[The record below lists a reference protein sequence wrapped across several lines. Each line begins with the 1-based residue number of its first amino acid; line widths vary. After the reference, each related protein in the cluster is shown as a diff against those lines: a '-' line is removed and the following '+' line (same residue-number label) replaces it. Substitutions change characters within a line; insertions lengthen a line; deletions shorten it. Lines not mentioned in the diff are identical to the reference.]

1 MEFWLTIWEG
11 SRREPIRR
19 RKIDTE
25 SLTVAACEARSCW
38 RRGAIF
44 WPTLPIN
51 SLQAPQTQ
59 GHFDSKGLWVV
70 GRELKLPPSPQRYGR
85 IVTYICRGSTET
97 ESLRDFDTVRL
108 CHCGWHSMRLTQH
121 NAAHS
126 FDSVNG
132 KRRDWQSG
140 SLRDKSGRYWHSHSE
155 PNSKHWFTTSFLHS
169 RLLWQSVNPPWLCR

>member
-44 WPTLPIN
+44 WPTLPTN

-70 GRELKLPPSPQRYGR
+70 GRELKLPASPQRYGW

-97 ESLRDFDTVRL
+97 ESLWDFDTARL
-108 CHCGWHSMRLTQH
+108 CHCGWHGMRLTQH
-121 NAAHS
+121 NAAHG

-132 KRRDWQSG
+132 KRRDWRSG
-140 SLRDKSGRYWHSHSE
+140 SLRDKSGRHIHTPSQTPSTGLRH
-155 PNSKHWFTTSFLHS
+155 PSFNH
-169 RLLWQSVNPPWLCR
+169 CRI